1 MIEEFQF
8 ENKYLKQIFENIQDG
23 IIIMNQERKVLLMNP
38 SAERLTGWK
47 ITDRV
52 PYCSFCENRK
62 LKKNE
67 NKCYLIQNNEVPYF
81 LSEMPTYH
89 GKKINVEMNT
99 ALMFHDVKT
108 GEKEYLL
115 VLRDQDIKEKE
126 EEARISKLMIKKLIE
141 AKENEHKRLAQEL
154 HDGVGQSL
162 FTISVALQ
170 AIESY
175 VDDPRLHTYLEEVR
189 KELDKAMNDVKSYSY
204 QLRPQSL
211 DRLGLTATIE
221 SLISTVKLT
230 NKNIHIIFKPN
241 IINRLSPAMEIN
253 LYRVVQEAIHNIV
266 KYAFADRVE
275 ILLEEDQEKI
285 ILQIIDNG
293 KGFDLSTSKNG
304 GLGLKH
310 MSERVDQLNG
320 EFSIHS
326 QIGKGTMIDIS
337 IPIIGEGLL

>member
-1 MIEEFQF
+1 MEEFQL
-8 ENKYLKQIFENIQDG
+8 EQKYLKQIFENIQDG
-23 IIIMNQERKVLLMNP
+23 IIIMNQERKILLMNP

-47 ITDRV
+47 IIDKV

-62 LKKNE
+62 LKNNE
-67 NKCYLIQNNEVPYF
+67 NKCYLIENDEVPYF
-81 LSEMPTYH
+81 LSEMPAYH
-89 GKKINVEMNT
+89 GKKINVEMST

-115 VLRDQDIKEKE
+115 VLRDQDRKEME

-170 AIESY
+170 AIESF
-175 VDDPRLHTYLEEVR
+175 VAEPRLHTYLGEVR

-211 DRLGLTATIE
+211 DRLGLVATIE
-221 SLISTVKLT
+221 SLISTIKLT
-230 NKNIHIIFKPN
+230 NKNLQIVFKTN
-241 IINRLSPAMEIN
+241 IRDRLSPAIEIN
-253 LYRVVQEAIHNIV
+253 LYRVVQEAIHNII
-266 KYAFADRVE
+266 KYAFATKVE
-275 ILLEEDQEKI
+275 IVLERDWEKLSLNI
-285 ILQIIDNG
+285 SDNG
-293 KGFDLSTSKNG
+293 KGFDLATSRNG

-310 MSERVDQLNG
+310 MSERVNQLNG
-320 EFSIHS
+320 EFSIDS
-326 QIGKGTMIDIS
+326 QIGKGTFIAIS
-337 IPIIGEGLL
+337 IPIGEGGLF